1 MIKHHHRVA
10 LYLGWLAGGLAMLG
24 AHIFGAS
31 GWPITAAVGLTSF
44 AVTLAVEPAPRRPC
58 HAVVFG
64 LNWETIDKMARD
76 IPLALQALTYVI
88 RLHADLTSE
97 HGAPTLG
104 TQNQVV
110 YFILADPELSRAVAT
125 WAAML
130 NIGEASTKPYQ
141 RLPHD
146 ELYRRVR
153 EYLEKISSR
162 PGQLFPGPRG
172 AVGRL

>member
-1 MIKHHHRVA
+1 M
-10 LYLGWLAGGLAMLG
+10 
-24 AHIFGAS
+24 
-31 GWPITAAVGLTSF
+31 
-44 AVTLAVEPAPRRPC
+44 
-58 HAVVFG
+58 
-64 LNWETIDKMARD
+64 IDKMARD
-76 IPLALQALTYVI
+76 TTLALHALTYVI

-110 YFILADPELSRAVAT
+110 DFILADPELSRAVAT
-125 WAAML
+125 WAAMP

-162 PGQLFPGPRG
+162 PG
-172 AVGRL
+172 